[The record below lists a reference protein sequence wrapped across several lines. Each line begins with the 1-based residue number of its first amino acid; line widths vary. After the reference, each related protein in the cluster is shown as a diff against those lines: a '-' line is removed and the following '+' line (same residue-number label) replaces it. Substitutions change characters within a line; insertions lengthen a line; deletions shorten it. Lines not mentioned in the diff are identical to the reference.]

1 MSVAP
6 TSAIISPDELE
17 HRLQG
22 VNPSL
27 ANIVRQIY
35 QASGG
40 RVGVTAH
47 GGFRERGQQE
57 KMYQDYLNGGNLAA
71 KPGHSMH
78 ERGLAID
85 FSGDLAWVA
94 QHASEYGIV
103 NSVPSEAWHYTLGDG
118 SGAGVEGGAPSLP
131 YDVGQTENP
140 EDALANRLNAVFSM
154 LGGASPA
161 GVEPAHS
168 DEMAQPTEDPKAGVS
183 SDSAVSAGAAIGA
196 GGGKKALQQFALQ
209 QFQNFGWG
217 EGELPALVELWNRE
231 SGWNPDADN
240 PTSSASGIAQKMTS
254 IHGPIEGTPQGQI
267 LWGLKYIMGR
277 YGSPSKALDF
287 HNHHNWY

>member
-6 TSAIISPDELE
+6 SSPIISPEELE
-17 HRLQG
+17 HRLRG

-40 RVGVTAH
+40 RVGVTGH
-47 GGFRERGQQE
+47 GGFRDRAQQE
-57 KMYQDYLNGGNLAA
+57 KMYQDYLNGGTLAA

-85 FSGDLAWVA
+85 FSGDLDWVA

-103 NSVPSEAWHYTLGDG
+103 NSVNGEPWHYTLGDG
-118 SGAGVEGGAPSLP
+118 GEAGAEGGAPSLN
-131 YDVGQTENP
+131 YDIGQTENP

-161 GVEPAHS
+161 GIQPAYE
-168 DEMAQPTEDPKAGVS
+168 DEVFQPVEDPEAGVS
-183 SDSAVSAGAAIGA
+183 KDSAIAAGAAVGA
-196 GGGKKALQQFALQ
+196 GAGKSGLQQFALK
-209 QFQNFGWG
+209 QFGQFGWN
-217 EGELPALVELWNRE
+217 ESELPALVELWNRE

-240 PTSSASGIAQKMTS
+240 PVSSAAGIAQKMTS
-254 IHGPIEGTPQGQI
+254 IHGAVEPTPQGQI
-267 LWGLKYIMGR
+267 LWGLKYILDR
-277 YGSPSKALDF
+277 YGSPSAALNF